1 MGRLSRN
8 RTLDMSKDPDQL
20 EREERAIEVTAAWVL
35 RAGVILSSA
44 VIVLGVIL
52 QAMRGQPPF
61 ALSAGLPRSLRTVF
75 AAAFAGE
82 SLSIIQ
88 VGVLL
93 LIATPW
99 LRVILSLVQ
108 FVKAGDRVYT
118 IVSLVLLAT
127 M

>member
-1 MGRLSRN
+1 MN
-8 RTLDMSKDPDQL
+8 
-20 EREERAIEVTAAWVL
+20 EEEERAIETTAAYVL

-52 QAMRGQPPF
+52 QSLRGNPPF
-61 ALSAGLPRSLRTVF
+61 ALSAGLPKSLHTVF
-75 AAAFAGE
+75 AAALAGE
-82 SLSIIQ
+82 SLATIQ

-108 FVKAGDRVYT
+108 FIKAGDRTYT
-118 IVSLVLLAT
+118 IISLVLLAT
-127 M
+127 MIVGLLVGGE